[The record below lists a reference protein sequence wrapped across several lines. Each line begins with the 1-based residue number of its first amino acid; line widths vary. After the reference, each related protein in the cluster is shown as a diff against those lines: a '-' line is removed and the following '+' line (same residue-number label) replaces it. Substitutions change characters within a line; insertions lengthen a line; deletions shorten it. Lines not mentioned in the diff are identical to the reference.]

1 MQLYN
6 GAVSYWPGGD
16 YESWWGTAYAAH
28 FLYEAKKAGFEV
40 NDNILNKMYGYLQT
54 RLRTKETELYYY
66 WDENGI
72 ARSRTIAKKEIPYSI
87 FVLALDGRYEKT
99 SMNYYKAN
107 TGDLSLDGRYLLSCE
122 YALSGN
128 MTAFKDLLP
137 ASFTGEVSKR
147 AFGGSFYSPVR
158 DEALALYVL
167 LESSPDHPQIGIMG
181 KHLSEKLKSSEWLST
196 QDRSFAFLALGKMA
210 KRAQQS
216 DVSARVTVNGKEIGS
231 FNGTDLVISEGISNQ
246 VINLQASG
254 SGSLYYFWEMEGIP
268 MNMAGKQ
275 EDSYLKVRKTFYD
288 RFGHEVT
295 GKAFLQ
301 NDLIVVKLS
310 LQALD
315 FNASVENVA
324 VADILPA
331 GLEIENPRIG
341 AIPELAW
348 IKDASGY
355 DYLDVRD
362 DRITF
367 FTTATGTSK
376 NYYYVVRAVSK
387 GLFNMGPVS
396 ADAMYNGEYHS
407 YWGAGVVMVK

>member
-1 MQLYN
+1 M
-6 GAVSYWPGGD
+6 
-16 YESWWGTAYAAH
+16 
-28 FLYEAKKAGFEV
+28 
-40 NDNILNKMYGYLQT
+40 
-54 RLRTKETELYYY
+54 
-66 WDENGI
+66 
-72 ARSRTIAKKEIPYSI
+72 
-87 FVLALDGRYEKT
+87 
-99 SMNYYKAN
+99 
-107 TGDLSLDGRYLLSCE
+107 
-122 YALSGN
+122 
-128 MTAFKDLLP
+128 
-137 ASFTGEVSKR
+137 
-147 AFGGSFYSPVR
+147 
-158 DEALALYVL
+158 
-167 LESSPDHPQIGIMG
+167 
-181 KHLSEKLKSSEWLST
+181 
-196 QDRSFAFLALGKMA
+196 
-210 KRAQQS
+210 
-216 DVSARVTVNGKEIGS
+216 NGKEIGS
-231 FNGTDLVISEGISNQ
+231 FSGTDLVISEGISNQ

-268 MNMAGKQ
+268 MNMADKQ

-407 YWGAGVVMVK
+407 YWGAGTVMVK